1 MQVLLNNRTRG
12 QHQMVKKYDN
22 IYVVGSIKGDY
33 NRFMQVW
40 EQMQVNPQRDLVIF
54 LGDYIGIE
62 SGNGDMMNWV
72 MKHQDDENLEFFPG
86 ANENLMYASES
97 DEDEDLRAL
106 WMDDKGGHEV
116 DYAIDA
122 QEDVGAFYEE
132 WMDFLRTLHQRD
144 NFAVETEEVTYVF
157 LNQNWNSD
165 DYKNPKVITNE
176 VLETSGVRTDPIF
189 PDGRVVACELLK
201 QKYYM
206 SETKQAYRDK

>member
-1 MQVLLNNRTRG
+1 
-12 QHQMVKKYDN
+12 MVKKYDN

-86 ANENLMYASES
+86 ANESLMYASES
-97 DEDEDLRAL
+97 DEDEEDDEDIRGL

-157 LNQNWNSD
+157 LNQNWNSG
-165 DYKNPKVITNE
+165 DYTNPKVITNE

-189 PDGRVVACELLK
+189 PDGRVVVCELLK